1 MKEEIKKLIYIVRG
15 KKVMFDSDLAILYG
29 YKTGTKSINKIVSRN
44 RTVFNDSDYFRLTHN
59 DLLNMDSIIET
70 TNLIS
75 GTANLISGTAKNYSK
90 VRTMPY
96 VFTLSGVIKLSHLVK
111 IKGSL
116 IVSKNIILS
125 FEDENNLMPVNPLI
139 IENLIYEVRG
149 QKVMLDSDLAYLY
162 QVETKRIN
170 EAVKNNPV
178 KFPDRYTF
186 ILRDE
191 EETILRSKFST
202 ANISKKT
209 RSKPR
214 VFTEQGVYMLATI
227 LKSKIASLVTLNI
240 MDAFVLMRKY
250 LSDYLMNQKYINNM
264 VLKHESNIIEINKIL
279 NSFDKD
285 VNKTE
290 IYYKGQIFDA
300 YSKIYEILSSAKSN
314 IVIIDNYADN
324 VVLDI
329 IKKLDVKV
337 TIITKKNNLLSE
349 QDILKY
355 NRQYHNLN
363 VIFNSSFH
371 DRYFIL
377 DDSILYHC
385 GTSINRI
392 GYKTFSINLL
402 SDKDVTIPLINNINS
417 IK

>member
-1 MKEEIKKLIYIVRG
+1 MKEEVKKLIYIVRG
-15 KKVMFDSDLAILYG
+15 KKVILDSDLAKLYG
-29 YKTGTKSINKIVSRN
+29 YKTGTKSVNKIVSRN

-59 DLLNMDSIIET
+59 DLLNMDSNIET
-70 TNLIS
+70 SNLIS
-75 GTANLISGTAKNYSK
+75 GTANLISGTAKNHSK

-125 FEDENNLMPVNPLI
+125 FEDENNLKPVNPVI
-139 IENLIYEVRG
+139 IENLIYELRG

-250 LSDYLMNQKYINNM
+250 LSDYLTNQKYINNM

-300 YSKIYEILSSAKSN
+300 YSKIYEILNKAKNS
-314 IVIIDNYADN
+314 IIIIDNYADN

-371 DRYFIL
+371 DR
-377 DDSILYHC
+377 
-385 GTSINRI
+385 
-392 GYKTFSINLL
+392 
-402 SDKDVTIPLINNINS
+402 
-417 IK
+417 